1 MDGGFQVSADAV
13 AAAAAKMRD
22 AGQSEAA
29 IRHFSHAIE
38 RVAAGERTLIASAEI
53 EPVPDVPGLAQ
64 LPDAD
69 PREALARLAVI
80 RLNGGIATSMGLRQ
94 PKSLLEARE
103 GLSFLEIIAGQILA
117 LRRRHG
123 VRLPLVLMNSQAT
136 HQPTSEALASIAELA
151 DRELPEAFLQS
162 MVPKL
167 DARTLLPADWPQAP
181 ELEWCPPGHG
191 DVYAS
196 LVGSG
201 LLDALLAKGYRHAMI
216 ANSDNLAATVD
227 ARIAAH
233 VAAGRIPFLLEV
245 VRGTAS
251 DRKGGHLARRRTDGQ
266 LVLRETAQTPDDDAA
281 SFLDYR
287 HWRYYN
293 TNSLWIDLEALA
305 ERFASG
311 ATLELPVI
319 VNRKTLDP
327 REPASPPV
335 LQLESAMGAAIASFP
350 GACLLEVP
358 RSRFVPVK
366 TTDDLLVLRS
376 DCFRMAEG
384 FVLEP
389 VRPDASPPEVQL
401 DKDHFGLIDDF
412 DRRFASGPPSLRG
425 ADRLL
430 VNGDVCF
437 GADVV
442 VRGSVQIDAPIG
454 GLTVESGTVLDAD
467 AVSASA

>member
-1 MDGGFQVSADAV
+1 LLVSAEAV
-13 AAAAAKMRD
+13 AAAAAKMRQ

-29 IRHFSHAIE
+29 IRHFSQAIE
-38 RVAAGERTLIASAEI
+38 RVAAGERTLIPSAEI
-53 EPVPDVPGLAQ
+53 EPVLDVPGLAE
-64 LPDAD
+64 LPAAD
-69 PREALARLAVI
+69 PRQALARLAVI

-103 GLSFLEIIAGQILA
+103 GHSFLEVIAGQILE

-123 VRLPLVLMNSQAT
+123 VPLPLILMNSQAT
-136 HQPTSEALASIAELA
+136 HEPTREALDRIPELA
-151 DRELPEAFLQS
+151 NDGLPQDFLQS

-167 DARTLLPADWPQAP
+167 EAGTLLPARWPQEP
-181 ELEWCPPGHG
+181 DLEWCPPGHG

-196 LVGSG
+196 LAGSG
-201 LLDALLAKGYRHAMI
+201 LLAALREQGYRHAMI

-227 ARIAAH
+227 PRIAAH
-233 VAAGRIPFLLEV
+233 IAAQRIPFLLEV

-251 DRKGGHLARRRTDGQ
+251 DRKGGHLARRCSDGQ
-266 LVLRETAQTPDDDAA
+266 LVLRETAQTPAEDAS

-287 HWRYYN
+287 RWRYYN
-293 TNSLWIDLEALA
+293 TNSLWVDLEALEA
-305 ERFASG
+305 RFASG

-319 VNRKTLDP
+319 VNHKTLDP
-327 REPASPPV
+327 RDPDSPAV
-335 LQLESAMGAAIASFP
+335 LQLESAMGAAISSFP

-376 DCFRMAEG
+376 DCFRMADG
-384 FVLEP
+384 FLLEAM
-389 VRPDASPPEVQL
+389 RPGASPPEVAL

-412 DRRFASGPPSLRG
+412 DRRFAAGPPSLL
-425 ADRLL
+425 AAERLI

-437 GADVV
+437 GAGVV
-442 VRGSVQIDAPIG
+442 VRGSVQIDAPPG
-454 GLTVESGTVLDAD
+454 GLTVEPGTILDSAV
-467 AVSASA
+467 VSASA

>member
-1 MDGGFQVSADAV
+1 M
-13 AAAAAKMRD
+13 AAAAAKMRQ
-22 AGQSEAA
+22 AGQSDAA

-38 RVAAGERTLIASAEI
+38 RVAAGERTLISSAEI
-53 EPVPDVPGLAQ
+53 EPVPDVPGLAE

-69 PREALARLAVI
+69 PREALAALAVI

-103 GLSFLEIIAGQILA
+103 GYSFLEVIAGQILD

-123 VRLPLVLMNSQAT
+123 VRLPLILMNSQAT
-136 HQPTSEALASIAELA
+136 HEPTRAALDGIPELA
-151 DRELPEAFLQS
+151 NGGLPQEFLQS

-167 DARTLLPADWPQAP
+167 DAATLLPARWPRAP

-201 LLDALLAKGYRHAMI
+201 LLHALRERGYRRAMI

-233 VAAGRIPFLLEV
+233 VAEQRIPFLLEV

-251 DRKGGHLARRRTDGQ
+251 DRKGGHLARRRSDGQ
-266 LVLRETAQTPDDDAA
+266 LVLRETAQTPVEDAA

-287 HWRYYN
+287 RWRYYN
-293 TNSLWIDLEALA
+293 TNSLWIDLDALE
-305 ERFASG
+305 ERFAS
-311 ATLELPVI
+311 ATTLELPVI
-319 VNRKTLDP
+319 VNHKTLDP
-327 REPASPPV
+327 RDPDSPPV
-335 LQLESAMGAAIASFP
+335 LQLESAMGAAISSFP

-376 DCFRMAEG
+376 DCFRMADG

-389 VRPDASPPEVQL
+389 ARQGASPPEVAL

-412 DRRFASGPPSLRG
+412 DRRFPAGPPSLRD
-425 ADRLL
+425 AERLI

-442 VRGSVQIDAPIG
+442 VRGSVQIDAPPD
-454 GLTVESGTVLDAD
+454 GLSVEPGTILNHE

>member
-1 MDGGFQVSADAV
+1 M
-13 AAAAAKMRD
+13 AAAAAKMRQ
-22 AGQSEAA
+22 AGQSDAA

-38 RVAAGERTLIASAEI
+38 RVAAGERTLISSAEI
-53 EPVPDVPGLAQ
+53 EPVPDVPGLAE

-69 PREALARLAVI
+69 PREALAALAVI

-103 GLSFLEIIAGQILA
+103 GYSFLEVIAGQILD

-123 VRLPLVLMNSQAT
+123 VRLPLILMNSQAT
-136 HQPTSEALASIAELA
+136 HEPTRAALDGIPELA
-151 DRELPEAFLQS
+151 NGGLPQEFLQS

-167 DARTLLPADWPQAP
+167 DAATLLPARWPRAP

-201 LLDALLAKGYRHAMI
+201 LLHALRERGYRRAMI

-233 VAAGRIPFLLEV
+233 VAEQRIPFLLEV

-251 DRKGGHLARRRTDGQ
+251 DRKGGHLARRRSDGQ
-266 LVLRETAQTPDDDAA
+266 LVLRETAQTPVEDAA

-287 HWRYYN
+287 RWRYYN
-293 TNSLWIDLEALA
+293 TNSLWIDLDALE
-305 ERFASG
+305 ERFAS
-311 ATLELPVI
+311 ATTLELPVI
-319 VNRKTLDP
+319 VNHKTLDP
-327 REPASPPV
+327 RDPDSPPV
-335 LQLESAMGAAIASFP
+335 LQLESAMGAAISSFP

-376 DCFRMAEG
+376 DCFRMADG

-389 VRPDASPPEVQL
+389 ARQGASPPEVAL

-412 DRRFASGPPSLRG
+412 DRRFPAGPPSLRD
-425 ADRLL
+425 AERLI
-430 VNGDVCF
+430 VNGDVYF

-442 VRGSVQIDAPIG
+442 VRGSVQIDAPPD
-454 GLTVESGTVLDAD
+454 GLSVEPGTILNHE